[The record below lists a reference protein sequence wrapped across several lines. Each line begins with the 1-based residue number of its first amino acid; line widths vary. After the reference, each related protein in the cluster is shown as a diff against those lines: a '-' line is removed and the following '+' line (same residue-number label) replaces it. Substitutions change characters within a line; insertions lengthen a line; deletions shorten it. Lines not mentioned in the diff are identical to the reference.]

1 MGTSGARTG
10 YKIFSINTT
19 IRNPKRNFDCLD
31 AFRKFDG
38 KVMDS
43 TNLYNYFF
51 ELVKR
56 GIYQF
61 TNIPQAVKDK
71 LDLDLELTPQEVR
84 EAINDN
90 PQATGLSGRVMTQLR
105 ALKDLSLLE
114 FEETGHRRLD
124 RVIKIEKYKI
134 QYSKWGQES
143 QGDYDIFIY
152 KNILYK

>member
-19 IRNPKRNFDCLD
+19 IRNPKRNFDFLD

-61 TNIPQAVKDK
+61 TNIPQSVKDK

-90 PQATGLSGRVMTQLR
+90 PQATGYRLPD
-105 ALKDLSLLE
+105 LKSA
-114 FEETGHRRLD
+114 
-124 RVIKIEKYKI
+124 I
-134 QYSKWGQES
+134 
-143 QGDYDIFIY
+143 
-152 KNILYK
+152 